1 MVTPDI
7 KNFKRLYV
15 ATRQLFDT
23 FDAQLDQGISDTQ
36 SLDLAIQQVDTLI
49 NMLPLK
55 FPALSL
61 EYPHTPVLHIN
72 YQDAEDEPEET
83 STVDDGHIEYE
94 IPENTHSLF
103 EDTVLTVLE
112 DWKFLLWNHMVARTK
127 DPTVQQ
133 KYLPL
138 MLAQAHACMLKFV
151 GKVNWKDWEKD
162 MFVLYTN
169 QIAWFAYVDEQE
181 TRTLEAALRIL
192 EEGDRIAD
200 WNRHAYIKDTKVR
213 MLIRL
218 ERSAEAYSIVQDI
231 LTRYPDFEDFAD
243 LKVDVHYIAWQ
254 EQKMQREKE

>member
-1 MVTPDI
+1 MASSKIVV
-7 KNFKRLYV
+7 FKRLYV
-15 ATRQLFDT
+15 ATHQLFDT
-23 FDAQLDQGISDTQ
+23 FDARLDQGISDVQ

-55 FPALSL
+55 FPALAL

-94 IPENTHSLF
+94 TPENTHTLF

-112 DWKFLLWNHMVARTK
+112 NWKFLLWNHMVARTK
-127 DPTVQQ
+127 DFTVQR

-138 MLAQAHACMLKFV
+138 MLAQAHACMLRFV
-151 GKVNWKDWEKD
+151 GKDRWKEWEKD

-181 TRTLEAALRIL
+181 ADTLEAALRIL

-218 ERSAEAYSIVQDI
+218 GRLADAYSIVQEV

-243 LKVDVHYIAWQ
+243 LKADAHYIAWQ
-254 EQKMQREKE
+254 EQKMQGEKE